1 MLIDHTRL
9 HRIVE
14 GILRA
19 GGSDADEA
27 EIVAAHLVR
36 ANLTGH
42 DSHGVGMI
50 PAYVAIRQMG
60 LLHPNTPA
68 RLVADAGGIL
78 RFEGD
83 RGYGQ
88 RVAREAMAAGIER
101 AKEIGLA
108 LVSLAN
114 AHHIGRIGTY
124 GEQAIAAGLVSLHFV
139 NVVDHAPLVAP
150 FRGAD
155 ARYGTNPVCIAMPGG
170 ETSEPILLDMATS
183 KIALGKVRVAMN
195 KGEQV
200 APGIL
205 LDGAGQPTSDPSVM
219 FEEPRGALIAMGDH
233 KGYGLAFMCELLA
246 GVLTGGGTI
255 QPGHE
260 RQNSIINHMFAVL
273 VDPAKLVDLAW
284 MRREIDAMV
293 GYFLASPART
303 AGEPVLKPGDP
314 ERLCDAERRTAGIAI
329 DETTWREIRAA
340 GDAAGFSAAD
350 IDAVLAV

>member
-1 MLIDHTRL
+1 MLIDHAKL
-9 HRIVE
+9 QKVAE

-19 GGSDADEA
+19 SGSDADEA

-50 PAYVAIRQMG
+50 PAYMLNRRNG
-60 LLHPNTPA
+60 LLCPNTPA

-88 RVAREAMAAGIER
+88 RVALEAMAAGIER
-101 AKEIGLA
+101 AKETGLV

-114 AHHIGRIGTY
+114 AHHIGRIGMY

-155 ARYGTNPVCIAMPGG
+155 ARFGTNPICIAVPGG
-170 ETSEPILLDMATS
+170 EMSEPILLDMATS
-183 KIALGKVRVAMN
+183 KIALGKARVAMN
-195 KGEQV
+195 KGDEV
-200 APGIL
+200 APDRL
-205 LDGAGQPTSDPSVM
+205 LGPNGQPTKDPSVM

-255 QPGHE
+255 QPGHA
-260 RQNSIINHMFAVL
+260 RQNSIVNHMFAVI
-273 VDPAKLVDLAW
+273 VDPAKLVDFVW
-284 MRREIDAMV
+284 MQREVDAV
-293 GYFLASPART
+293 VDYFLASPQRT

-314 ERLCDAERRTAGIAI
+314 ERMTAADRQANGIPV
-329 DETTWREIRAA
+329 DDTTWREIGLA
-340 GDAAGFSAAD
+340 GDDVGFGAAD
-350 IDAVLAV
+350 IEAVLGG